1 MGESIHDAHGAAD
14 DLLAFVDEL
23 PSLFADEE
31 EQQLLMLDDDSAP
44 HAELTQQPL
53 LLASAHRD
61 DDGLRLAPAPSLSAE
76 EISALLRDIDGGAVV
91 DEIGVIGPVQHQ
103 QLEPQPRALVPKQHP
118 GANVQLNRKKSK
130 GTTHKSNKARDGRK
144 TEILLLRKAVFE
156 LESRLDVLKKQT
168 NAESQELSNY
178 YDSGYNNR
186 RQASRLLLAH
196 SNNGRDPDA
205 ELQDAWREIA
215 RRQFDQRDASE
226 RENIR
231 LRLVLESQL
240 KVARSL
246 EKFLMLKAASTMVR
260 HVTATTIH
268 YRSKLY

>member
-1 MGESIHDAHGAAD
+1 MGESIHGVYGAAD
-14 DLLAFVDEL
+14 DLLALVDEL

-31 EQQLLMLDDDSAP
+31 EQQLLILDDDSAP
-44 HAELTQQPL
+44 RADPTQQPL

-61 DDGLRLAPAPSLSAE
+61 DDGLRLSPAPSLSAE
-76 EISALLRDIDGGAVV
+76 EISALLRDIDGGTVV
-91 DEIGVIGPVQHQ
+91 DELDIIGSVQHQ
-103 QLEPQPRALVPKQHP
+103 QLQSQPRALVPKQQP
-118 GANVQLNRKKSK
+118 GANGQLNRKKSK
-130 GTTHKSNKARDGRK
+130 GARHKSNKARDGRK
-144 TEILLLRKAVFE
+144 AEILLLRKTVFE

-168 NAESQELSNY
+168 NVESQELSNY
-178 YDSGYNNR
+178 YYDSGYNR
-186 RQASRLLLAH
+186 RQAPRLLLAH

-260 HVTATTIH
+260 HVTPTAIH
-268 YRSKLY
+268 YKPKLY